1 MKPVLY
7 ALAVMSMVVAPPLR
21 KSNRKSSQIGQDG
34 EPQNN
39 FPGREIYARVSRSAQ
54 TDLCF

>member
-7 ALAVMSMVVAPPLR
+7 VLV
-21 KSNRKSSQIGQDG
+21 QDG
-34 EPQNN
+34 SLRTTFRE
-39 FPGREIYARVSRSAQ
+39 REIYARVSRSAQ